1 ATFCMAVSA
10 AGGFNQ
16 SVALSCTG
24 APSGSACNISPSSIN
39 PNGSTAT
46 AQVTVSSTAR
56 SASLPAVSPRWP
68 VVLIV
73 FLVLAAF
80 AALMGY
86 QAASRRSPRVRLAIA
101 IPAFAML
108 LISLGCGSTGN
119 NTVTNGSGGGTPAG
133 SYNLTIT
140 ATGGGQNHTSTI
152 TVVVK

>member
-1 ATFCMAVSA
+1 MTVSA

-16 SVALSCTG
+16 SVTLSCSG
-24 APSGSACNISPSSIN
+24 APSGSACSISPSSIN

-56 SASLPAVSPRWP
+56 SASLPTVTPRWP

-73 FLVLAAF
+73 LLLLAGLAAF
-80 AALMGY
+80 MAY
-86 QAASRRSPRVRLAIA
+86 QPARKRSPRIRLAIA
-101 IPAFAML
+101 IPAFALL

-140 ATGGGQNHTSTI
+140 ASGGGQSHTSTI
-152 TVVVK
+152 TVIVK